1 MNIGTAAGWG
11 TGATAAVARGC
22 GLTTRSVM
30 ASGLRSPRHSGWP
43 LTADTVSILNPDLIR
58 RGLGHAV
65 LHAHP

>member
-11 TGATAAVARGC
+11 TSATAALARGY
-22 GLTTRSVM
+22 GLTPRSVM

-43 LTADTVSILNPDLIR
+43 LAADTVSILNPDPIR
-58 RGLGHAV
+58 RGIGHAV